1 MPKGDDSQEVR
12 FITACVQFD
21 VERGAVEQNLDIAQ
35 RNILAATAAGARLI
49 VLPEMWTT
57 SFVEEVTE
65 DLARRAEAAEAELL
79 RLSKDLGVVIVGT
92 SVESVGGRHF
102 NRATVM
108 DHGQEL
114 GVYRKIHLFSPNAEN
129 RVLSAGREPLVV
141 ESSVGRLGVLICYD
155 IRFPEL
161 VRYYF
166 QKNVEVLVVPAQ
178 WPEARSL
185 HWRTML
191 QARAIENQLFVVGC
205 NRCGLEP
212 SLKTGESLHFPGDS
226 RIIDPMGEILAAGTG
241 EDGPVTAEIELR
253 KVRTMRRILPVRKDQ
268 RPRLYKVLWD
278 EVWAE
283 QTAPGKK
290 AALHKRR

>member
-1 MPKGDDSQEVR
+1 MSKGDESRER
-12 FITACVQFD
+12 FIAACVQFD
-21 VERGAVEQNLDIAQ
+21 VERGAVEQNLAIAQ
-35 RNILAATAAGARLI
+35 RNVLTATSAGARLI

-57 SFVEEVTE
+57 SFVAEITD
-65 DLARRAEAAEAELL
+65 DLVRRAEAAEAEML

-92 SVESVGGRHF
+92 SVERAGGRHF

-114 GVYRKIHLFSPNAEN
+114 GFYRKIHLFSPNAEQ
-129 RVLSAGREPLVV
+129 RVLAPGTEPLVV
-141 ESSVGRLGVLICYD
+141 DSSIGRLGLLICYD

-166 QKNVEVLVVPAQ
+166 HKNAQILVVPAQ

-185 HWRTML
+185 HWRTLL
-191 QARAIENQLFVVGC
+191 QARAIENQLFVIGC
-205 NRCGLEP
+205 NRIGLEP

-226 RIIDPMGEILAAGTG
+226 RIVDPMGEILAAGAG
-241 EDGPVTAEIELR
+241 EDNPVTAEIKLR
-253 KVRTMRRILPVRKDQ
+253 KVRTMRRIMPVRKDQ
-268 RPRLYKVLWD
+268 RPALYKPLWD

-283 QTAPGKK
+283 QKPRAPWTA
-290 AALHKRR
+290 KRR